1 MELPHRLDRTILIEA
16 PRETV
21 FRYFTDNTRWSAWWG
36 AGSTIDARPG
46 GRVLIRYPNAVE
58 ATGEVVEVSPPE
70 RIIFTYG
77 YAPPALPPPGGSPRH
92 DSPRSRGARD
102 TAASGSR
109 IRRCGGARSSR
120 AGVAVPAVALRER
133 RVRRGAARRTR
144 TCGQMVRRVGRAG
157 RRGTTAG
164 TDGHRVSRYPPSR
177 SLQLRGRDRRA
188 HRAHRCGTAV
198 HARRQDEGRRR
209 SAPVPGHGPRR
220 VDRDGRRRATAIPRH
235 ERVRV
240 RPRWTDRIRDGL
252 LVTAGVRPAAIHFA
266 SVVSSTTTDAIASA
280 AFAGSVME
288 NPDAPGFTSS
298 LDAASLRSR
307 ADVIVP
313 PNGRHLQLAVC
324 RPVEHVQVQLAL
336 LCGSPDPTAA
346 VSRTGSRWCRRSPR
360 RSPSSI
366 GRSPPSRSTLGAGIS
381 PSAVGPTFSR

>member
-16 PRETV
+16 PREAV

-58 ATGEVVEVSPPE
+58 ATGEVVEVSASRAHRLHV
-70 RIIFTYG
+70 RIRAACASAAWRI
-77 YAPPALPPPGGSPRH
+77 PRH
-92 DSPRSRGARD
+92 DSARSRVARH

-109 IRRCGGARSSR
+109 VRRCGGARSSR
-120 AGVAVPAVALRER
+120 AGVALPAVALRER
-133 RVRRGAARRTR
+133 RVRRGAARRAR

-188 HRAHRCGTAV
+188 HRTHRCGTAV

-220 VDRDGRRRATAIPRH
+220 VDRRRET
-235 ERVRV
+235 
-240 RPRWTDRIRDGL
+240 TGNRD
-252 LVTAGVRPAAIHFA
+252 PAARTCSCSA
-266 SVVSSTTTDAIASA
+266 PTD
-280 AFAGSVME
+280 GS
-288 NPDAPGFTSS
+288 NP
-298 LDAASLRSR
+298 
-307 ADVIVP
+307 
-313 PNGRHLQLAVC
+313 
-324 RPVEHVQVQLAL
+324 
-336 LCGSPDPTAA
+336 
-346 VSRTGSRWCRRSPR
+346 
-360 RSPSSI
+360 
-366 GRSPPSRSTLGAGIS
+366 
-381 PSAVGPTFSR
+381 